1 MQIKKQANVKGL
13 TCILVEF
20 MLVIYCICLIIVQ
33 NKTRLPHRFDS
44 FFVSAGYKHR
54 EIAIGAKKK
63 QKQGTFTTKKAKEK

>member
-1 MQIKKQANVKGL
+1 M
-13 TCILVEF
+13 
-20 MLVIYCICLIIVQ
+20 Q

-63 QKQGTFTTKKAKEK
+63 QKQGTFTTKKAKEKLKHIPFLLFSFLKFYEQKEKKYYL